1 MTKTILT
8 IASMNDPDWKNHGD
22 DEPMYEMPTNSR
34 EATVI
39 SLMGRP
45 MNDNDVEPSAFH
57 GYRDWL
63 EECSMPRD
71 TQVVIVPVKRIKQI
85 AQRFGLAELNSL
97 KA

>member
-8 IASMNDPDWKNHGD
+8 IASINDPDWDKFGD
-22 DEPMYEMPTNSR
+22 VEPMYEMPTNSR

-45 MNDNDVEPSAFH
+45 MNDNDVSNRSYH

-63 EECSMPRD
+63 EECSMSRD

-85 AQRFGLAELNSL
+85 AQRFGLAKLNSN
-97 KA
+97 